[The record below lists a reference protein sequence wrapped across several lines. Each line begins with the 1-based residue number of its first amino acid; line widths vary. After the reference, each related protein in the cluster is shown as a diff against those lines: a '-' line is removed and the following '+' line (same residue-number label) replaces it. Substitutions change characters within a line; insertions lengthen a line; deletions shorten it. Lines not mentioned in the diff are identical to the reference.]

1 MRIELTSDWPAERIA
16 RYGPDITAA
25 LRKLV
30 DRFPN
35 VWTMRS
41 LADELFSGKSQ
52 LWLILD
58 GEDFLSFVLTE
69 IKTTP
74 ATGYKSVILTGL
86 AGEGGIDVCPLIADI
101 ERWAWSI
108 GADEV
113 CPVGRLGWKK
123 GLAPLGYSADIIF
136 YRKVRPNVEDD
147 QADH

>member
-1 MRIELTSDWPAERIA
+1 VRIELTTDWPSEKIA
-16 RYGPDITAA
+16 QYGPDITAA
-25 LRKLV
+25 LHKLV
-30 DRFPN
+30 GRFPH
-35 VWTMRS
+35 VWTMKS
-41 LADELFSGKSQ
+41 LSEDIFSGNAQ
-52 LWLILD
+52 LWLIMEGD
-58 GEDFLSFVLTE
+58 EFRSFVLTE

-74 ATGYKSVILTGL
+74 ATGHKSVILTGL

-136 YRKVRPNVEDD
+136 YRKARP
-147 QADH
+147 Q